1 MQKYEIRKYGW
12 ANMTNFEDDDSARIE
27 GSMNL
32 MRGKNS
38 IANVVD
44 LSERCY
50 ILIVLWSVGYNELKP
65 LKVARKKGNN

>member
-1 MQKYEIRKYGW
+1 
-12 ANMTNFEDDDSARIE
+12 
-27 GSMNL
+27 MNL

-65 LKVARKKGNN
+65 LKVARKKENN